1 MFIFLSNNN
10 TALLG
15 IRRTIKKIN
24 NKFKAEIMVTRTL
37 DDSVLQVQGTINESD
52 KGTKY
57 M

>member
-52 KGTKY
+52 KSTKY